1 MKSLP
6 VLIYINMPIPLRI
19 AKRPWGTW
27 AATFSHRCF
36 GSGLYQAVLP
46 SAGQGWWHKH
56 FTTIF
61 KYDSFT
67 KNLSREDAHANI
79 LWRLWL
85 SVKKPVVLTPKMLNI
100 FCIIFFF
107 SQQNRS
113 KLLQKE
119 KHLFPWRRE
128 VNIYMSKTLET
139 KLHKTNYM
147 GSRCSRFKTEPMTE
161 TMSILN
167 H

>member
-6 VLIYINMPIPLRI
+6 IS
-19 AKRPWGTW
+19 WGANHRFTSTCPFLWELPRGLGEIGPW
-27 AATFSHRCF
+27 AAKFSQWCF
-36 GSGLYQAVLP
+36 GSGLYQAELP

-56 FTTIF
+56 FTTTF

-85 SVKKPVVLTPKMLNI
+85 SVKKPVVLSSKMLNT

-113 KLLQKE
+113 KLLQRGKTFISMKKRGE
-119 KHLFPWRRE
+119 HLHEWNFR
-128 VNIYMSKTLET
+128 S
-139 KLHKTNYM
+139 
-147 GSRCSRFKTEPMTE
+147 
-161 TMSILN
+161 
-167 H
+167 